1 MRHCILA
8 VLFCLPVAA
17 PARMYAW
24 GCVGHQVVAYIAS
37 QNLNASAAAQVNQL
51 LADAQYGSFKR
62 FCDVTNLG
70 KIEYFATWAD
80 DARTDANAGWHFW
93 DIPLAVKTASIPQF
107 CDQGCVVTALKEQV
121 GILNS
126 NAARPDKQR
135 ALMFVIHLVGDA
147 HQPMH
152 IVDNG
157 DRGGNCVPVSFEYTG
172 FSHKTTEEKGK
183 NGQPSGSYSPN
194 LHSIW
199 DDNIIQTMT
208 GVEQKTNNDQLTQ
221 ALGDSIAHEY
231 AKQIAAN
238 KNVSVDLKKGADFAS
253 WALAAHKLAGPNSY
267 DKMPTAIPVDPN
279 PHTLTTCAGVSSRF
293 ASLNET
299 AQKDFVKNAQPIVR
313 QQLALA
319 GARLAATL
327 NAIWPAQ

>member
-1 MRHCILA
+1 
-8 VLFCLPVAA
+8 
-17 PARMYAW
+17 MYAW